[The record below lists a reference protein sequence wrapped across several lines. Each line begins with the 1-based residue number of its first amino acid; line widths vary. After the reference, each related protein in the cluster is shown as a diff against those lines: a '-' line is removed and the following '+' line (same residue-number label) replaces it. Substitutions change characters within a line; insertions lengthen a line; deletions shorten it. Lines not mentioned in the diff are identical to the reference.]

1 MSAPPFVILIVCFAS
16 IALADDF
23 KTIDG
28 KEYKHATVSRVE
40 PDGIVITFSGGI
52 VKLPFAELS
61 PELQKKYGY
70 DSKAAE
76 AYSAEENQKQV
87 ALQQQR
93 KEEENRRTEERH
105 KYWSKRATTT
115 PTQNGDSS
123 DDQAYPSPPN
133 TSREQGPRNCYME
146 VRNVLSALEI
156 QRNWETNWG
165 SYDRDHFGRLI
176 LNIRLGTVGRSGG
189 PMKVQ
194 WFFIGRK
201 LIDMNT
207 LVIYGKGEKM
217 VEVPA
222 RYFVEC
228 YAAAPI
234 VKSHTLNLAALGER
248 YVSGVL
254 PDSWIVCAS
263 DSKNH
268 VLAEKASSEP
278 LLALFD
284 DADQFSKLQSL
295 K

>member
-105 KYWSKRATTT
+105 KYWSERATTT
-115 PTQNGDSS
+115 STQNGDSS
-123 DDQAYPSPPN
+123 DDQAYPSSPN

-146 VRNVLSALEI
+146 GAECF
-156 QRNWETNWG
+156 E
-165 SYDRDHFGRLI
+165 
-176 LNIRLGTVGRSGG
+176 RLG
-189 PMKVQ
+189 
-194 WFFIGRK
+194 
-201 LIDMNT
+201 D
-207 LVIYGKGEKM
+207 
-217 VEVPA
+217 PA
-222 RYFVEC
+222 E
-228 YAAAPI
+228 
-234 VKSHTLNLAALGER
+234 LGNEL
-248 YVSGVL
+248 GV
-254 PDSWIVCAS
+254 V
-263 DSKNH
+263 
-268 VLAEKASSEP
+268 
-278 LLALFD
+278 
-284 DADQFSKLQSL
+284 
-295 K
+295 